1 MAGDHYGEFI
11 EEAFIEPIRSVLI
24 VDDDYPTYDEILQ
37 TGNGAG
43 IDDHVPMRGGKA
55 WRVRPE
61 RVANLIATFRQR
73 PRPLLVDIHD
83 GANVSVQKEVTTA
96 THLHQGDLLVLD
108 YELDRSKP
116 RDGTRAINI
125 LRGLMSNN
133 HFNLVVIYTN
143 EDLDI
148 VFDAVRWGLIGPSN
162 DLLSDA
168 EIDNAKNLIDQG
180 EDSFDDFEKLLFE
193 AVGTAQYFH
202 SRQNQTAYIRTMG
215 KAEQPYTSFRAQANR
230 AKWSPDQR
238 KLVLR
243 HLLKEVERKN
253 EVNSATSKRF
263 DDLEWSPCGLKWIKS
278 DSAFVALSKKTD
290 NDDDLLSDLRKALI
304 QWSPRPSRLFLT
316 KLRAE
321 IDEYGVAAQGRALR
335 NHHALAYWYY
345 RLLADSE
352 TDDRRWRIAES
363 VTRHSSQLL
372 DAIQPGVED
381 FASRLIEAEVTAGEP
396 VVICKD
402 HFGVDLNN
410 DEKKIQAVFEHN
422 AFVCSMEPAGWHLTT
437 GHVFSISGEHWLC
450 LSPACDMVPSPAPS
464 RHIDAFGER
473 LPFVGIKLQKI
484 RSTIVPKD
492 VHSNRYVFLR
502 VGDKVNVYC
511 FNDPSREGSTPSWHV
526 LYAEKRGRFSGDNFR
541 FMVTYIEQG
550 KTGLVSKPLPAEVV
564 SQLRYEYALN
574 LIQKLG
580 VSLTRVGLDF
590 SAGTGPEA

>member
-1 MAGDHYGEFI
+1 MAGDHYRAFI

-37 TGNGAG
+37 TANGAG
-43 IDDHVPMRGGKA
+43 INGPVHGNKA
-55 WRVRPE
+55 WRARPE

-83 GANVSVQKEVTTA
+83 GTNVSSEKEVTTA
-96 THLHQGDLLVLD
+96 THLHQCDLLVLD

-116 RDGTRAINI
+116 RDGTRAIEI

-133 HFNLVVIYTN
+133 HFNLVIIYTN

-148 VFDAVRWGLIGPSN
+148 VFDAVRLGLIAPSE
-162 DLLSDA
+162 DLLSDVD
-168 EIDNAKNLIDQG
+168 IGIAKNLVDEG
-180 EDSFDDFEKLLFE
+180 EDLFDGFENLLLK
-193 AVGTAQYFH
+193 AIDTAQYFH
-202 SRQNQTAYIRTMG
+202 SRQNQNTFLRTMG
-215 KAEQPYTSFRAQANR
+215 KAQEPYTSFRTQADR

-238 KLVLR
+238 KIVLR

-253 EVNSATSKRF
+253 GVSSATSERF
-263 DDLEWSPCGLKWIKS
+263 DDLEWSPRGLMWIKS
-278 DSAFVALSKKTD
+278 DSAFVALSSKTD
-290 NDDDLLSDLRKALI
+290 NDDDLLSDLRRALI

-321 IDEYGVAAQGRALR
+321 IDEYGVAAQGRVLR

-345 RLLADSE
+345 RLLADGE
-352 TDDRRWRIAES
+352 IDDRRWRIAES

-372 DAIQPGVED
+372 EAVQPRVED
-381 FASRLIEAEVTAGEP
+381 FVSRLIEAELTAGEP
-396 VVICKD
+396 IDICND

-410 DEKKIQAVFEHN
+410 NKQKTQAILDHN
-422 AFVCSMEPAGWHLTT
+422 AFVCSMEPTGWHLTT
-437 GHVFSISGEHWLC
+437 GHVFSMSGEHWLC
-450 LSPACDMVPSPAPS
+450 LSPACDMVPSQAPS
-464 RHIDAFGER
+464 WHAGAFGKR
-473 LPFVGIKLQKI
+473 LPFLGVRLEKI

-502 VGDKVNVYC
+502 VGGKVNAYC
-511 FNDPSREGSTPSWHV
+511 FNDPSREGSTPRWEV
-526 LYAEKRGRFSGDNFR
+526 LYAEQRGRFFGNNFG
-541 FMVTYIEQG
+541 FMVAYIEQG
-550 KTGLVSKPLPAEVV
+550 KTRLVAKRLQAEVV

-574 LIQKLG
+574 LLQKLG